1 MPKSP
6 IRARDEML
14 LFCHRNEDARKSVR
28 NHLLTRM
35 GQKPARRP
43 KPTPHR

>member
-14 LFCHRNEDARKSVR
+14 LFCHRNEDARKYVQ

-35 GQKPARRP
+35 GQKSAPRP
-43 KPTPHR
+43 KPAPQR